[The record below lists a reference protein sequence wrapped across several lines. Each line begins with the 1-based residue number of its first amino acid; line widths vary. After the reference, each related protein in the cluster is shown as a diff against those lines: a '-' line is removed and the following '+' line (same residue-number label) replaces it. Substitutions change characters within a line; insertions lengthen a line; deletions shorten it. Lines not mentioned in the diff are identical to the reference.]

1 MKIMFLLGI
10 ILYLFN
16 SFVNTKNV
24 NLEITRSENENNLYS
39 VEEASSLN
47 IELTK
52 TNFIIMNLY

>member
-1 MKIMFLLGI
+1 MFLLGI
-10 ILYLFN
+10 ILYQFN

-39 VEEASSLN
+39 VEEVSSLN